1 MVALKM
7 EVQMEDDEESAGVSL
22 EARVA
27 FLEEALAHTQDRLMA
42 AEAAVRV
49 LMCSLDRTGA
59 VPAYQLLWDFQNSAH
74 QLHRLEEFP
83 QALRALNLFRAF
95 AQSLE
100 TDAPEP

>member
-1 MVALKM
+1 
-7 EVQMEDDEESAGVSL
+7 MEDDEESAGVRL